1 MSRENAERITAEYL
15 MRKMEAEQLQELQFR
30 AESVLRQHKASR
42 ELHCKIEAEPLP
54 SFLNSKRPEDGP
66 DRVSPLEA
74 VAGFAV
80 VALVAVIWAVFA

>member
-15 MRKMEAEQLQELQFR
+15 MRK
-30 AESVLRQHKASR
+30 
-42 ELHCKIEAEPLP
+42 IEAEPLP
-54 SFLNSKRPEDGP
+54 RFLNSPRLEDGP

-80 VALVAVIWAVFA
+80 VALVFVLIFWGL